1 MKALGV
7 LIAIA
12 LALALQTTLAQFVV
26 GGTTALDLV
35 LVVVVYIALTSG
47 PVAGMLAGSVA
58 GIIQDALSSGVIG
71 IGGLAKSIV
80 GFVAGL
86 LGQQFIV
93 TAALPRFVMFLAAT
107 AVHSAV
113 FMGLYML
120 LGLRTFSS
128 PWAAVLSQAV
138 GNAAVGMIAFTIV
151 ESLPGFGE
159 RWRASSRRPR
169 HRKRDSR

>member
-12 LALALQTTLAQFVV
+12 LALALQTTLARFVV

-71 IGGLAKSIV
+71 VGGLAKSIV
-80 GFVAGL
+80 GFVIGAI
-86 LGQQFIV
+86 GQQFIV
-93 TAALPRFVMFLAAT
+93 TTALPRLVMFLGAT
-107 AVHSAV
+107 AAHAAV
-113 FMGLYML
+113 FMGLYVL
-120 LGLRTFSS
+120 LGLRSFPA
-128 PWAAVLSQAV
+128 PWAAILSQAL
-138 GNAAVGMIAFTIV
+138 GNAAVGMIAFTIIESFPGVV
-151 ESLPGFGE
+151 ERRKL
-159 RWRASSRRPR
+159 SRRTR
-169 HRKRDSR
+169 H